1 MAHKEYRVRRELK
14 VLLVA
19 VVALVHRVLKAL
31 KEHKEHK
38 VYKELNRQGIMDKVI
53 QLKILL
59 LQQRI
64 LHILPHQVLG
74 QPVQH
79 LLLDKE

>member
-19 VVALVHRVLKAL
+19 AAVLARRVLKAL
-31 KEHKEHK
+31 KVHRARKA
-38 VYKELNRQGIMDKVI
+38 YKELNHQGIMGKVI
-53 QLKILL
+53 RLKTLL

-64 LHILPHQVLG
+64 LHTPPHQVLG